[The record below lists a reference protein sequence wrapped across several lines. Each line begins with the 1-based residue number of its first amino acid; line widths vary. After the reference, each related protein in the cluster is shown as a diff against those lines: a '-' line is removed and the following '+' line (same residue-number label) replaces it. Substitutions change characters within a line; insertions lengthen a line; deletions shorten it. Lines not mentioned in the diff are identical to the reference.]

1 MLETLSNFFNWV
13 VEIVGTLF
21 DFLMSI
27 ISGLYNIIKSI
38 PLMVTM
44 LTGSIGYLPSTLAA
58 FATITITISVV
69 YLIVGRQTGG

>member
-38 PLMVTM
+38 PLVVTM

>member
-1 MLETLSNFFNWV
+1 MLETLSNFFSWIIDTV
-13 VEIVGTLF
+13 STLF

-27 ISGLYNIIKSI
+27 ISGLFNIIKSI
-38 PLMVTM
+38 PLVVTM